1 MLNKYFDDEKIR
13 NEEILLFRIHKLT
26 KDCNTGNV
34 GVTQF
39 FCERGEILCG
49 WAEMRNDNFLEDK
62 GVREISWEQGVRDL

>member
-49 WAEMRNDNFLEDK
+49 
-62 GVREISWEQGVRDL
+62 